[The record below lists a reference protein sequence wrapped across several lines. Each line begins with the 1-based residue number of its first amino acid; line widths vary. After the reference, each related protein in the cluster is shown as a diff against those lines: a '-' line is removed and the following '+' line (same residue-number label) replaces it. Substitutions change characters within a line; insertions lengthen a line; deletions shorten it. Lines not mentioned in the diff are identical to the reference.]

1 MRLLIATS
9 LLLASTASIMAADIS
24 ATSLIDAVTVYP
36 LGAEVTR
43 IGRVTMERG
52 EHVILFTDLPAQ
64 ALPGSLRVEGKAS
77 GTLEIGSV
85 DTRRVFVPRS
95 DSGVA
100 ATERRQTEDA
110 IEKLKDE
117 RAVLQTAVEAAQAR
131 KVLINNLGNPPMHPS
146 APTSAGT
153 QPDWS

>member
-1 MRLLIATS
+1 MRSLTTLS
-9 LLLASTASIMAADIS
+9 LLLASTASVMS
-24 ATSLIDAVTVYP
+24 AEIKGGSRIDAVTVYP

-64 ALPGSLRVEGKAS
+64 ALSGSLRVEGKAS

-85 DTRRVFVPRS
+85 DTRLGVVPRS
-95 DSGVA
+95 DSAVA
-100 ATERRQTEDA
+100 ATERKQIEDA

-117 RAVLQTAVEAAQAR
+117 RAVPQTAVGGAPAPEG
-131 KVLINNLGNPPMHPS
+131 LINKP
-146 APTSAGT
+146 
-153 QPDWS
+153 